1 MQGPWRKL
9 QSIVFL
15 KTVFLWRNYSYCNIY
30 ISDYSLV
37 QYLFVICQRRDPSSR
52 RRNPEEA
59 SSSQVCI
66 EKFLQLKYIVEIHSQ
81 YTRKKSRFAWSGAA
95 RNHWVM
101 VTFLLFTSASKRCM
115 VRIDVKVKIPEGN
128 AKVDFVTLIVHSY
141 LGTLVRYVLSV
152 TLCGAA
158 VSKLWTKRHWIVC
171 YHL

>member
-1 MQGPWRKL
+1 MQGPRRKL

-15 KTVFLWRNYSYCNIY
+15 KSLFLWRNYSYCNIY

-37 QYLFVICQRRDPSSR
+37 LYLFVNCQRRDPSSR

-81 YTRKKSRFAWSGAA
+81 YTRKKSRFAWSGSA

-101 VTFLLFTSASKRCM
+101 VTFLLFTSTSKRCM
-115 VRIDVKVKIPEGN
+115 VRIDVKEKIPEGN
-128 AKVDFVTLIVHSY
+128 T
-141 LGTLVRYVLSV
+141 
-152 TLCGAA
+152 
-158 VSKLWTKRHWIVC
+158 
-171 YHL
+171 